1 MSATR
6 WAKIVMTASIA
17 LFMAIVAFDNITD
30 YGSNFE
36 YVRHVLSMDT
46 TFPHNALMYRAIT
59 APALW
64 ALAYWIIIATEGA
77 SAVVLAIGAVSLW
90 RQRGSSAAR
99 FQRAKEPIVFGAI
112 LSFLLWFT
120 GFTIIG
126 GEWFSMWQSREW
138 NGQQEAFRIAL
149 TLLAVLIF
157 VMQPEREPAGEETW
171 AARR

>member
-17 LFMAIVAFDNITD
+17 LFLALVTFDNITD
-30 YGSNFE
+30 YGSNFMF
-36 YVRHVLSMDT
+36 VRHVLSMDT

-59 APALW
+59 DPALW
-64 ALAYWIIIATEGA
+64 ALAYWIIIATEGV
-77 SAVVLAIGAVSLW
+77 SAVAVAIGAVSLW
-90 RQRGSSAAR
+90 RHRGSTASR
-99 FQRAKEPIVFGAI
+99 FQRAKEPFIFGAI

-138 NGQQEAFRIAL
+138 NGQQEAFRITL

-157 VMQPEREPAGEETW
+157 VMQPEREPAENERN
-171 AARR
+171 ALP

>member
-17 LFMAIVAFDNITD
+17 LFLAIVAFDNITD
-30 YGSNFE
+30 YGSNFA
-36 YVRHVLSMDT
+36 YVQHVLSMDT

-64 ALAYWIIIATEGA
+64 SLAYGIIIATEGV
-77 SAVVLAIGAVSLW
+77 SAVVFAIGAVSLW
-90 RQRGSSAAR
+90 RHRCSSAFR
-99 FQRAKEPIVFGAI
+99 FQRAKEPFVLGAI
-112 LSFLLWFT
+112 LSFLLWFI

-138 NGQQEAFRIAL
+138 NGQQSAFRITL

-157 VMQPEREPAGEETW
+157 VMQPEREPEENDT
-171 AARR
+171 RTPR

>member
-17 LFMAIVAFDNITD
+17 LFLALVAFDNITD
-30 YGSNFE
+30 YGSNFAF
-36 YVRHVLSMDT
+36 VRHVLSMDA

-64 ALAYWIIIATEGA
+64 ALAYRIIIATEGVT
-77 SAVVLAIGAVSLW
+77 AVIFAIGAVSLW
-90 RQRGSSAAR
+90 RHRDSPASR
-99 FQRAKEPIVFGAI
+99 FQRAKEPIVLGAMV
-112 LSFLLWFT
+112 SFLLWFT

-126 GEWFSMWQSREW
+126 GEWFSMWQSQKW
-138 NGQQEAFRIAL
+138 NGQQEAFRITL

-157 VMQPEREPAGEETW
+157 VMQPEREPEENDTR
-171 AARR
+171 ARR